1 MKNFDFFVWASDYE
15 QFRGEGLLARKFIQS
30 LFFNSKFNLKIQ
42 TNSNSYIFFRNK
54 SILTK
59 KKKSKNNF
67 FFKYLYYYYGILLI
81 WVNYLRG
88 KKVCYINYL
97 PLWNPLIFIFLP
109 RQTILGP
116 ITGSPY
122 LKKIN
127 NLETFVRKFFFPIL
141 FKISIF
147 IIIIKFKKVIFATD
161 NLKKYVPKKKIN
173 NFIFNFVFL
182 FYEKKIN
189 FIKSIDFV
197 FYYRKHSMKS
207 NAFHERIINLLLKK
221 KFKIIIVGDK
231 FISPNVKNYIN
242 LPRPLLLKILKKAK
256 YTIASDEN
264 FYNLFNIDCLSC
276 GVRIFY
282 NKLNSRKNNFYF
294 KDNFI
299 PINYNDIDRSF
310 NAILEFTKK
319 RYFVPTNSNHNRFF
333 DLKEKIK
340 FNYLF

>member
-15 QFRGEGLLARKFIQS
+15 QFRGEGLLARKFIQT
-30 LFFNSKFNLKIQ
+30 LFSNSKLKLKIQ

-54 SILTK
+54 SILRK
-59 KKKSKNNF
+59 KKISKNNF
-67 FFKYLYYYYGILLI
+67 FYKYFYNYYGILLI
-81 WVNYLRG
+81 WVNYLKG

-122 LKKIN
+122 LKKIKN
-127 NLETFVRKFFFPIL
+127 FGTFVRKFFFPIL

-147 IIIIKFKKVIFATD
+147 IILIKFKKVIFATD
-161 NLKKYVPKKKIN
+161 NLKKYVPNDKIN
-173 NFIFNFVFL
+173 TVIFNFVFL
-182 FYEKKIN
+182 FYKKKIN
-189 FIKSIDFV
+189 FIKNIDFV
-197 FYYRKHSMKS
+197 FYIRKHSMKS
-207 NAFHERIINLLLKK
+207 NAFHEKIINLLSKK
-221 KFKIIIVGDK
+221 NFKIIVVGDK

-242 LPRPLLLKILKKAK
+242 LPRPLLLKILVNAK

-282 NKLNSRKNNFYF
+282 NRLIKRKNNFYF
-294 KDNFI
+294 KESFV
-299 PINYNDIDRSF
+299 PINYNNIDRSLGM
-310 NAILEFTKK
+310 ILKYTKK
-319 RYFVPTNSNHNRFF
+319 KYSIPMHKDCNSFV
-333 DLKEKIK
+333 DLRNKIK
-340 FNYLF
+340 LNDFF